1 MRRSAPRPLRALP
14 LSLLRVKS
22 RECNR
27 VQKYDDDFKRKKMKR
42 CDGTK
47 KKKNR
52 FARAEEEGRTGET
65 GNVFFV

>member
-1 MRRSAPRPLRALP
+1 
-14 LSLLRVKS
+14 
-22 RECNR
+22 

>member
-1 MRRSAPRPLRALP
+1 S

-42 CDGTK
+42 CDGTRK
-47 KKKNR
+47 R
-52 FARAEEEGRTGET
+52 RIASRAEEEGRTGET